1 MKKIKTLLVLLALFF
16 MGYNVNNVNAKE
28 KVNVYLFYGDGC
40 PYCESAME
48 YFDGMDDE
56 YKDKMELVKYEVWN
70 DQDNAALLES
80 VGTELGE
87 EISGVPFI
95 VIGDKTFAGYREE
108 FNKDI
113 EKAID
118 KFYEEDNAYD
128 VMDNVSLTG
137 NNNNNNKTNNKTD
150 TSDVIVYFSM
160 AIIAAGVIGLIFYAK
175 KSVN

>member
-87 EISGVPFI
+87 KISGVPFI
-95 VIGDKTFAGYREE
+95 VIGDKTFAGYSEE

-137 NNNNNNKTNNKTD
+137 NNNNNNKTNNKTE

>member
-16 MGYNVNNVNAKE
+16 MGYNVNAKE

-95 VIGDKTFAGYREE
+95 VIGDKTFAGYSEE

-137 NNNNNNKTNNKTD
+137 NNNNNNKTNNKTE

>member
-48 YFDGMDDE
+48 YFDGIDDE

-70 DQDNAALLES
+70 DQDNVALLES
-80 VGTELGE
+80 VGSELGE

-95 VIGDKTFAGYREE
+95 VIGDKTFAGYSED

-137 NNNNNNKTNNKTD
+137 NNYNNNKTNNKTE

>member
-95 VIGDKTFAGYREE
+95 VIGDKTFAGYSEE

-137 NNNNNNKTNNKTD
+137 NYNNNKANNKTE
-150 TSDVIVYFSM
+150 TSDIIVYFSM